1 MSSNSSPNSC
11 FFFLFSSSCALDCEC
26 VLPNTLYGNSTVCN
40 ETTGQCTCKP
50 RIGGRQCDRCHENA
64 YNTSRGCV
72 GKCGRG
78 YIQIP
83 PCLRNSCQCI
93 QRVCDVLLHLRRL
106 TCMRRM
112 HGSREQMM
120 IMILIS
126 KKKLHEHSEDCQVTI
141 CPVFPKCTLLN
152 LFWSKT
158 ICSPKGLFENILAIC
173 SLNK

>member
-11 FFFLFSSSCALDCEC
+11 FFFFFSSSCALDCEC

-72 GKCGRG
+72 GKCGRA

-93 QRVCDVLLHLRRL
+93 QRVCDVFLHLRRL

-126 KKKLHEHSEDCQVTI
+126 KKKKIARAFRRLSSG
-141 CPVFPKCTLLN
+141 N
-152 LFWSKT
+152 LPGVSKMYPFKF
-158 ICSPKGLFENILAIC
+158 ILVQNNLQPKGTI
-173 SLNK
+173 